1 MKAGWTGI
9 AAGLLFLASVDC
21 SFSQTATSSSNQSK
35 ASTPAH
41 ASFYRIGSAADAAT
55 HPRAGYALMGGGTD
69 LDEAFRWLC
78 ERADRGDLVVLR
90 ASGDDAY
97 NPYIQGMCQLSSV
110 TTVVIPDHEAA
121 MEPKVSETIRAAEAI
136 FIAGGDQAKYTRFWR
151 ATPVESALRD
161 AVKRGIPI
169 GGTSAGLAVMGEF
182 IYSAEGDKSDDPN
195 LGSDAALA
203 DPFNRQV
210 VVSPDLLGIPILRG
224 VITDS
229 HFDTRKRIGRLMVFM
244 ARILQSGQAAQ
255 IHGIGIAEKTALL
268 VEADGQAHVVGKGA
282 VQFFEMSNKTLRC
295 KPGEPLQ
302 IEDVQT
308 RDVHSGESFDL
319 KTWQGPEKTFD
330 ISVILHDGKPDISM
344 TWY

>member
-1 MKAGWTGI
+1 MTAAWPGI
-9 AAGLLFLASVDC
+9 AAGLLFLASLPC
-21 SFSQTATSSSNQSK
+21 SFSQPASPNAQTAQVD
-35 ASTPAH
+35 ALQH
-41 ASFYRIGSAADAAT
+41 ATFYRIGSAADAAT

-97 NPYIQGMCQLSSV
+97 NPYIQGLCQLSSV
-110 TTVVIPDHEAA
+110 TTVVIPGREAA
-121 MEPKVSETIRAAEAI
+121 REPMVAETIRSAEAI

-151 ATPVESALRD
+151 GTPVESALRE
-161 AVKRGIPI
+161 AVKRGISI

-182 IYSAEGDKSDDPN
+182 IYSAEGDKPDDPN
-195 LGSDAALA
+195 LSSDTALA

-224 VITDS
+224 LITDS

-244 ARILQSGQAAQ
+244 ARILQSGQATQ
-255 IHGIGIAEKTALL
+255 IRGVGIAEKTALL
-268 VEADGQAHVVGKGA
+268 VEADGQAHVAGKGA
-282 VQFFEMSNKTLRC
+282 AQFFEMSNKTLSC

-302 IEDVQT
+302 IKDVQAT
-308 RDVHSGESFDL
+308 DVHSGESFDL
-319 KTWQGPEKTFD
+319 KTWKGPEKMFD
-330 ISVILHDGKPDISM
+330 VSVILRDGKPDISM
-344 TWY
+344 TWH